1 MNKTIIYKDEDA
13 LVLDENDNQ
22 DMVSNTDNL
31 LEILETENFIELL
44 EKTIKE
50 YEEEYGSEKKE
61 SKLSKLY
68 YLAPVLIAN
77 LVAIFGV
84 LGIGKY
90 FGVDDTLVDTIFG
103 EMTKKGLLLTS
114 MVPGLTFMGGLLSL
128 MEYNSYIGFKKNRNG
143 ERAKAEAAK
152 KELEVQ
158 KEKLDELKKDK
169 TLSPENSKCFT
180 KKDINNKK
188 INSIVTNFL
197 DFYYTVGYNEEKYLR
212 YYEKGI
218 LEKKLEKSFSDDT
231 IECVKEYL
239 DENASVLEK
248 NRKRKNK

>member
-13 LVLDENDNQ
+13 LILDEKDNQ

-44 EKTIKE
+44 ENTIKE
-50 YEEEYGSEKKE
+50 YEENYIPEKKE

-68 YLAPVLIAN
+68 HLAPM
-77 LVAIFGV
+77 AIGTLSALFV
-84 LGIGKY
+84 FEIICQHYGIENS
-90 FGVDDTLVDTIFG
+90 VVNTIFG
-103 EMTKKGLLLTS
+103 EMTEKAFLFTT
-114 MVPGLTFMGGLLSL
+114 MAPGLTFMGGLLSL
-128 MEYNSYIGFKKNRNG
+128 MEYNSYVSFKKNRNG

-152 KELEVQ
+152 VELEVQ

-169 TLSPENSKCFT
+169 TLSPENSKSFV
-180 KKDINNKK
+180 KKDIDNEK
-188 INSIVTNFL
+188 IKQITSNFL

-218 LEKKLEKSFSDDT
+218 LDKKLERRFSDDAIDCIKDYLQDKTT
-231 IECVKEYL
+231 I
-239 DENASVLEK
+239 LEK
-248 NRKRKNK
+248 KKK